1 MESIIVLLQSL
12 NFFQI
17 RCDMSPRFNINKFQ
31 VGDPLTP
38 YIIAEIG
45 VNHEGNMDLAKR
57 LVDEAAEGGAHAAK
71 FQSYKAAKIASKH
84 SPAYWDTSKE
94 PTQSQYKLFQKY
106 DAFDEEEYAELAR
119 YCESKGIDFMSTP
132 FDLDAV
138 DFLDPLMPVFKI
150 ASADITNV
158 PLIRKCASKGKPVI
172 MSTGASTLP
181 EIEFAVKTA
190 REAGA
195 TSISLLHC
203 VLNYPTPEENA
214 QLGMISVLGRVFPDC
229 VIGYSDHVVPDETI
243 SALEAG
249 MLLGASILEK
259 HFTHDKAL
267 PGNDHY
273 HAMDRQ
279 DLLNFCKK
287 ADTYKTLISGDSK
300 DLGIEQAARLHAR
313 RSVVA
318 ACDIKAGEVLTE
330 DKLIAKRPGHG
341 ISPVSWDY
349 LIGMK
354 VISDIAE
361 DELISWSSLTDD
373 KGIDVA

>member
-1 MESIIVLLQSL
+1 
-12 NFFQI
+12 
-17 RCDMSPRFNINKFQ
+17 MSPIFNINNFQ
-31 VGDPLTP
+31 VGDSLKP

-45 VNHEGNMDLAKR
+45 VNHEGDLSLAKR
-57 LVDEAAEGGAHAAK
+57 LIDEAAEGGAHAAK
-71 FQSYKAAKIASKH
+71 FQSYKAGKIASKH

-106 DAFDEEEYAELAR
+106 DVFGEEEYVELAR
-119 YCESKGIDFMSTP
+119 YCQSKNIDFMSTP

-138 DFLDPLMPVFKI
+138 DFLEPLMPVFKI

-181 EIEFAVKTA
+181 EIEFAVNTA

-195 TSISLLHC
+195 TAISLLHC

-214 QLGMISVLGRVFPDC
+214 QLGMIKVLKRVFPDC
-229 VIGYSDHVVPDETI
+229 VVGYSDHVVPDATI

-273 HAMDRQ
+273 HAMDKQ
-279 DLLNFCKK
+279 DLIRFCKK
-287 ADTYKTLISGDSK
+287 ADTYRVLISNAGK
-300 DLGIEQAARLHAR
+300 DLEHEHAARVHAR

-318 ACDIKAGEVLTE
+318 ACDIKEGDVLTE
-330 DKLIAKRPGHG
+330 ENIIAKRPGHG
-341 ISPVSWDY
+341 ISPVHWDDLLGKLAKTDIKEDS
-349 LIGMK
+349 LIEWAM
-354 VISDIAE
+354 IS
-361 DELISWSSLTDD
+361 
-373 KGIDVA
+373 